1 MKVKTNTLGE
11 LLSPLRQYFQ
21 KDFTRKDVNEKP
33 PLRAALFTIEQMEH
47 HAGLLAHSHQLSN
60 KQTPEKLL
68 KRLAENEEILFR
80 ATALLQTAVREKTPV
95 MPAGE
100 WLLDNFYLI
109 EEQIRTGKRYLPK
122 GYSKGLPKLRSGPS
136 TGFPRVY
143 DIAIQII
150 SHSDGHVDMQ
160 RLTAFI
166 EAYQKVRPLTLGEL
180 WAIPIMLRLALLEN
194 LRRVAASIGIDRIDA
209 DLAHHWADLII
220 ETAEKNP
227 KDLVLVIADMA
238 RSAPPLVSAFV
249 AELTRKLQWK
259 GPNLTLVLTWIEQ
272 QLSEAGFTINSLVLA
287 ENQKQTADQVSM
299 SNSINSLR
307 FLSKTDWREFVEAMS
322 VVEQT
327 LREDQSGIYA
337 AMDFYTRDHYRH
349 LVEGIAKQSRIQENE
364 VARIALNLASESF
377 IKDNLDKRK
386 AHVGY
391 YLLGE
396 GVTLTKKLAD
406 IRLSTLQSVREM
418 VSRNAYGIYVVAALL
433 ITLGVATGLFVKAY
447 SDGVQSY
454 LLAAVTILSLLGA
467 SHFAFALVNW
477 LATLWVKPSPLP
489 KMDFSTGIPGEYQ
502 TMVVVP
508 TMIVTPRQAEKLIED
523 LEVHFLSNRDPQLHF
538 ALLTD
543 FKDADHQHMPED
555 QALIDLVQKRIEELN
570 QKYGRAQNDT
580 FFLFHRPR
588 QWNARDKIW
597 MGYERKRGKLS
608 EFNQLLRGGAQDR
621 FSVIVGESTIY
632 SRAKYVITLD
642 SDTQLPR
649 EAAAKLVGIMA
660 HPLHQPVYDSKTK
673 RITEGYGI
681 IQPRI
686 AINLHGATR
695 SRYTRMH
702 ENDAGID
709 PYTRVT
715 SDVYQDVFKEG
726 SFIGKGIYD
735 IDAFE
740 KVLRGRFPENRILS
754 HDLLEGSY
762 VRCGFASDVQ
772 FYEEYPSRYRED
784 IIRRHRWIRGDW
796 QIGNWFLPFVP
807 DGEGRLQR
815 NSIAALSRWKI
826 TDNLRRSL
834 VPIGLVLL
842 QILGWTVLPSSW
854 FWTLCVITFVM
865 LPPAIISL
873 WNAWQKPKEVDVNQH
888 IANTVRA
895 TYRNIL
901 QAVFQL
907 ICLPYEAYISTDAI
921 IRTFWRLLISRK
933 RLLEWNPSGFIQE
946 TQKSSLLMVYVMMW
960 IVPMVFVAVVM
971 YLLNFSPDSLVV
983 ASPFLILWLLSPTL
997 VWWFS
1002 LPLPSKKTKV
1012 TAEQKVL
1019 LREVARKT
1027 WAFFENLV
1035 GPGDNWLPPDN
1046 LQLYPA
1052 PVIAHRTSPTNIG
1065 MALLSNL
1072 TAHDFGYSTT
1082 TQLIERTKNTL
1093 DSMAKLERYAG
1104 HFYNWYDTQSL
1115 KIMQPKYIST
1125 VDSGNLAGHLLTLRQ
1140 GLLAIPA
1147 KRVLDQKVWSGLHD
1161 TLRIVAKE
1169 IEPSEHHPFIEIQKE
1184 FEAVFLEAPLHLGEM
1199 KNALERLLSL
1209 YHSWFP
1215 SIAMDANPYDP
1226 DWTSKLGQQLQAAIE
1241 EIALLAP
1248 WLTILPVPEKFKGIP
1263 LLSEI
1268 PTLSGLA
1275 GMDKE
1280 LRGELTKMHLTASP
1294 GEAEWLSK
1302 FEEAVTESSVRAR
1315 EQIAM
1320 LKDLSFRCFDFA
1332 DMEYDFLYDKS
1343 LHLLAIGYNVD
1354 AHHRDS
1360 SFYDLL
1366 ASEARLSAFVAIAQG
1381 KLPQESWFA
1390 LGRRLTTAG
1399 NTQVLLSWSGSMF
1412 EYLMPLLVMPTYDN
1426 TLLDETFRGVVNR
1439 QIEYG
1444 KQQSVPW
1451 GISESCYNVVDAS
1464 LNYQYRAF
1472 GVPGLGFKRGLGQ
1485 DLVIAPYASVL
1496 GLMVDPAAA
1505 CHNLERLT
1513 ALGYQ
1518 GDYGFYESIDYT
1530 LGRMPRGQS
1539 QVVIQTFMA
1548 HHQAMSLLSLAYLL
1562 LDQPMQK
1569 RFESDLQFQTAL
1581 LLLQEQVP
1589 KTAGFYSAASDQE
1602 EITHI
1607 SPNAEIRIIT
1617 TADTPLPE
1625 VQLLSNGRYHVMVT
1639 NAGGGYSR
1647 WKDTA
1652 VTRWREDS
1660 TSDNWGTFCYL
1671 RNLDTGEFWSNAYQ
1685 PTVKAPSSYE
1695 TVFSQGRV
1703 EFRRQDNKVETY
1715 TEIIVSP
1722 EDDIEIRR
1730 IHITNHSRSK
1740 KDIEITSYAEVVLA
1754 LAAEESSHPAFSN
1767 LFVQTEIISQQQA
1780 ILCTRRPRSNE
1791 EKPPWMVHLMK
1802 VNGVDA
1808 YQVSYETDRN
1818 KFIGRGNSV
1827 AAPRV
1832 MTISEPLSWS
1842 QGSVLDPIVSIQSR
1856 IILEAEETAM
1866 VDIITGIAE
1875 TRERSQSLLDKYQD
1889 RHLRNRAFELS
1900 WTHSQVILRQINAT
1914 EADAQFYSRLA
1925 SSVIYSN
1932 PALRASPDILIKNQ
1946 KGQSA
1951 LWSYSISGDLPIV
1964 LLQISDTSNITLVK
1978 QLMQAR
1984 AFWQLKGLMTDLVI
1998 LNEDYSSYRQ
2008 LLQDQIQGLVM
2019 TGFTLNVANKQGG
2032 IFVRSADQLSAED
2045 RTLLQTVARV
2055 IISDTRGNLVDQVNK
2070 RPKSRPGIPTIPVSP
2085 FHPSRDKVVTPE
2097 GLQFYNGLGGFSAD
2111 GREYV
2116 ITTGGKRSTP
2126 LPWINVM
2133 ANRNFGTIVSESG
2146 SSYTWAENAHEF
2158 RLTPW
2163 DNDPVTDS
2171 SGETYYLRDEE
2182 TGQFWSP
2189 MPLPVRGKSPYV
2201 TRHGF
2206 GYSVFEHSEDGIVSE
2221 AWVYVD
2227 LEASIKFVV
2236 LKIQNRSGRVRKLSA
2251 TGYVEWVL
2259 GSQRPKSAMHI
2270 VSELDSN
2277 TGALIAKNPYN
2288 TEFQDQVAF
2297 FDVDDA
2303 MYTYTTDRA
2312 EFLGRNGTVRNPD
2325 AIHRLRLSGKSGAG
2339 LDPCAAIQV
2348 PFELENSQ
2356 EREIIFRMGTG
2367 KGIQNTIG
2375 TIRHFRG
2382 SEAALR
2388 SLEKIRAFWQTTLG
2402 SVQIET
2408 PDPSLNILANGWLIY
2423 QVLSCRLW
2431 GRTGFYQSGGAF
2443 GFRDQLQD
2451 VIALLHVEPQ
2461 LTQQQILL
2469 AASRQFPEGDVQHWW
2484 HPPLGRGVRTQCSDD
2499 FIWLAFA
2506 TCRYITNTGDIKIL
2520 DELVPFIE
2528 GRRLNSHEES
2538 YYDLPLISESKGNLY
2553 DHCKRAIRHAFRFG
2567 AHGLP
2572 LIGSGDWND
2581 GMNLVGIEGRGESV
2595 WLGFFLYDV
2604 LKRFSKIAILQKDD
2618 AFALECEDQANL
2630 LEKNINKNAW
2640 DGNWYIRAF
2649 FDDGSPLGSSQNDE
2663 CRIDSISQSWSV
2675 LSGAGEKSRSAAAMS
2690 AVDQHLIDRNQN
2702 LVKLLEPPFNHSAS
2716 DPGYIKGYVP
2726 GVRENGG
2733 QYTHAAIWM
2742 VMAFAAL
2749 GDQKRTWE
2757 LLKMINPI
2765 NHGKTDTEISIY
2777 KAEPYVMAAD
2787 VYGVSPHNGRGGWT
2801 WYTGSAGWMYQLI
2814 IESFLGLKREGDRL
2828 RIEPCVPE
2836 DWKTFTISYRYKQ
2849 TPYSIEVTQARID
2862 EEGYI
2867 TVDGVEQEDGAI
2879 HLADDRVAHKVR
2891 VRIKQQATL
2900 SKENGARAMSKI
2912 VHK

>member
-1 MKVKTNTLGE
+1 
-11 LLSPLRQYFQ
+11 
-21 KDFTRKDVNEKP
+21 
-33 PLRAALFTIEQMEH
+33 
-47 HAGLLAHSHQLSN
+47 
-60 KQTPEKLL
+60 
-68 KRLAENEEILFR
+68 
-80 ATALLQTAVREKTPV
+80 
-95 MPAGE
+95 
-100 WLLDNFYLI
+100 
-109 EEQIRTGKRYLPK
+109 
-122 GYSKGLPKLRSGPS
+122 
-136 TGFPRVY
+136 
-143 DIAIQII
+143 
-150 SHSDGHVDMQ
+150 
-160 RLTAFI
+160 
-166 EAYQKVRPLTLGEL
+166 
-180 WAIPIMLRLALLEN
+180 
-194 LRRVAASIGIDRIDA
+194 
-209 DLAHHWADLII
+209 
-220 ETAEKNP
+220 
-227 KDLVLVIADMA
+227 
-238 RSAPPLVSAFV
+238 
-249 AELTRKLQWK
+249 
-259 GPNLTLVLTWIEQ
+259 
-272 QLSEAGFTINSLVLA
+272 
-287 ENQKQTADQVSM
+287 
-299 SNSINSLR
+299 
-307 FLSKTDWREFVEAMS
+307 
-322 VVEQT
+322 
-327 LREDQSGIYA
+327 
-337 AMDFYTRDHYRH
+337 
-349 LVEGIAKQSRIQENE
+349 
-364 VARIALNLASESF
+364 
-377 IKDNLDKRK
+377 
-386 AHVGY
+386 
-391 YLLGE
+391 LGE
-396 GVTLTKKLAD
+396 GLALTKKLANV
-406 IRLSTLQSVREM
+406 RLSPSQALREI
-418 VSRNAYGIYVVAALL
+418 VSRNGYGIYVVAALL
-433 ITLGVATGLFVKAY
+433 ITLAVATGLFVKAY
-447 SDGVQSY
+447 SDGVESY
-454 LLAAVTILSLLGA
+454 LLAAVTIFSLLGA

-489 KMDFSTGIPGEYQ
+489 KMDFSKGIPEEYR
-502 TMVVVP
+502 TMVAVP
-508 TMIVTPRQAEKLIED
+508 TIIVNPQQAGKLIED
-523 LEVHFLSNRDPQLHF
+523 LEVHFLSNPDPQLLF

-543 FKDADHQHMPED
+543 FQDADRQSMPED
-555 QALIDLVQKRIEELN
+555 QGLIDLVQKRIEELN
-570 QKYGRAQNDT
+570 RKYRRPQNDT

-588 QWNARDKIW
+588 QWNAKDKIW

-608 EFNQLLRGGAQDR
+608 ELNQLLRGGAKDR
-621 FSVIVGESTIY
+621 FSVIVGEPLIY
-632 SRAKYVITLD
+632 SRVKYVITLD

-649 EAAAKLVGIMA
+649 EAAGKLVGIMA

-695 SRYTRMH
+695 SRYTQMH

-740 KVLRGRFPENRILS
+740 KVLHNRFPENRILS

-854 FWTLCVITFVM
+854 FWTLCVITFIV

-901 QAVFQL
+901 QAVFTL

-933 RLLEWNPSGFIQE
+933 RLLEWNPSGFIQLK
-946 TQKSSLLMVYVMMW
+946 QKSTLLMVYAMMW
-960 IVPMVFVAVVM
+960 IVPTVFVAIVI
-971 YLLNFSPDSLVV
+971 YLLKFSPDALMV
-983 ASPFLILWLLSPTL
+983 ASPFLILWLLSPTI

-1002 LPLPSKKTKV
+1002 LSLPSNKTKV

-1019 LREVARKT
+1019 LRELARKT

-1035 GPGDNWLPPDN
+1035 GPADNWLPPDN
-1046 LQLYPA
+1046 IQQYPA
-1052 PVIAHRTSPTNIG
+1052 LVIAHRTSPTNIG

-1093 DSMAKLERYAG
+1093 ESMAKLERYAG
-1104 HFYNWYDTQSL
+1104 HFYNWYDTQSM

-1147 KRVLDQKVWSGLHD
+1147 KKLMDQKLWSGLHD
-1161 TLRIVAKE
+1161 TLRIVTNE
-1169 IEPSEHHPFIEIQKE
+1169 LDPSDHPQFNEIQKD
-1184 FEAVFLEAPLHLGEM
+1184 FKAVFIQPPAHLGDVM
-1199 KNALERLLSL
+1199 SALERLLIR
-1209 YHSWFP
+1209 YQ
-1215 SIAMDANPYDP
+1215 
-1226 DWTSKLGQQLQAAIE
+1226 DWRATVADGAGTDHPGWTGALERQLQSAIE
-1241 EIALLAP
+1241 EITYLIP
-1248 WLTILPVPEKFKGIP
+1248 WLAISPCPEKFNDIP
-1263 LLSEI
+1263 WLSEI
-1268 PTLSGLA
+1268 PTLSRLA

-1280 LRGELTKMHLTASP
+1280 LREELTKMQLAADSV
-1294 GEAEWLSK
+1294 EEKEWLSK
-1302 FEEAVTESSVRAR
+1302 LDTAVTESSMRAR
-1315 EQIAM
+1315 EQIAV

-1390 LGRRLTTAG
+1390 LGRRLTTAS
-1399 NTQVLLSWSGSMF
+1399 NSQVLLSWSGSMF

-1426 TLLDETFRGVVNR
+1426 TLLDETFRGVVKR

-1444 KQQSVPW
+1444 KQQGVPW
-1451 GISESCYNVVDAS
+1451 GISESCYNAVDAG

-1485 DLVIAPYASVL
+1485 DLVIAPYASL
-1496 GLMVDPAAA
+1496 LALMIDPAAA
-1505 CHNLERLT
+1505 CTNLERLT

-1530 LGRMPRGQS
+1530 LGRLPRGQS
-1539 QVVIQTFMA
+1539 QVVIKTFMA

-1602 EITHI
+1602 EITHV
-1607 SPNAEIRIIT
+1607 SPNAEIRIINT
-1617 TADTPLPE
+1617 PGTPLPE

-1671 RNLDTGEFWSNAYQ
+1671 RNRDTGEFWSNAYQ
-1685 PTVKAPSSYE
+1685 PTLKEPSSFE

-1754 LAAEESSHPAFSN
+1754 LAAEESAHPAFSN
-1767 LFVQTEIISQQQA
+1767 LFVQTEIISHQQA

-1791 EKPPWMVHLMK
+1791 EKPPWMLHLMK
-1802 VNGVDA
+1802 VNGVEA
-1808 YQVSYETDRN
+1808 YQISYETDRN

-1827 AAPRV
+1827 AEPRV

-1856 IILEAEETAM
+1856 IILEPEETAM
-1866 VDIITGIAE
+1866 VDIITGISE

-1946 KGQSA
+1946 KGQSG

-1964 LLQISDTSNITLVK
+1964 LLQISDSSNITLVK
-1978 QLMQAR
+1978 QLLQAR
-1984 AFWQLKGLMTDLVI
+1984 AFWQLKGLMSDLVI

-2019 TGFTLNVANKQGG
+2019 AGFTLNVANKQGG
-2032 IFVRSADQLSAED
+2032 IFVRSADQISAED

-2055 IISDTRGNLVDQVNK
+2055 IISDTHGNLVDQVN
-2070 RPKSRPGIPTIPVSP
+2070 RRSKSKPGIPTFPVSTV
-2085 FHPSRDKVVTPE
+2085 HPSRDKVVPPD
-2097 GLQFYNGLGGFSAD
+2097 GLQFHNGLGGFRAD

-2116 ITTGGKRSTP
+2116 ITIGGKRSTP
-2126 LPWINVM
+2126 LPWINVI
-2133 ANRNFGTIVSESG
+2133 ANRNFGTILSESG

-2171 SGETYYLRDEE
+2171 SGEAYYIRDEE

-2206 GYSVFEHSEDGIVSE
+2206 GYSVFEHSEDGIASE
-2221 AWVYVD
+2221 TWVYVD
-2227 LEASIKFVV
+2227 LEATIKFVV
-2236 LKIQNRSGRVRKLSA
+2236 LKIQNRSGRPRKFSA
-2251 TGYVEWVL
+2251 TGYIEWVL

-2288 TEFQDQVAF
+2288 TEFQNQVAF

-2303 MYTYTTDRA
+2303 MYSFTTDRA

-2325 AIHRLRLSGKSGAG
+2325 GIHRVRLSGKTGAG
-2339 LDPCAAIQV
+2339 LDPCASIQV
-2348 PFELENSQ
+2348 PFELDNDQ
-2356 EREIIFRMGTG
+2356 EREIIFRIGTG

-2388 SLEKIRAFWQTTLG
+2388 SLEKIHAFWQSTLG

-2408 PDPSLNILANGWLIY
+2408 PDRALNILANGWLIY

-2451 VIALLHVEPQ
+2451 VLALLHIDPQ
-2461 LTQQQILL
+2461 LAQQQILL
-2469 AASRQFPEGDVQHWW
+2469 AASRQFSEGDVQHWW

-2506 TCRYITNTGDIKIL
+2506 TCRYVTSTGDIRIL

-2528 GRRLNSHEES
+2528 GRKLNAHEES
-2538 YYDLPLISESKGNLY
+2538 YYDLPLISESKTSLY
-2553 DHCKRAIRHAFRFG
+2553 DHCKRAIHHAFRFG
-2567 AHGLP
+2567 THGLP

-2581 GMNLVGIEGRGESV
+2581 GMNLVGIEGKGESV

-2618 AFALECEDQANL
+2618 AFALECEEQANQ
-2630 LEKNINKNAW
+2630 LEKNINQNAW
-2640 DGNWYIRAF
+2640 DGNWYVRAF
-2649 FDDGSPLGSSQNDE
+2649 FDDGSRLGSSQNDE
-2663 CRIDSISQSWSV
+2663 CQIDSISQSWSV
-2675 LSGAGEKSRSAAAMS
+2675 LSGAGEKSRSVAAMA
-2690 AVDQHLIDRNQN
+2690 AVDKRLVDRDQN

-2733 QYTHAAIWM
+2733 QYTHAAVWM

-2757 LLKMINPI
+2757 LLQMINPI

-2777 KAEPYVMAAD
+2777 KAEPYVLAAD
-2787 VYGVSPHNGRGGWT
+2787 VYGVPPHNGRGGWT

-2814 IESFLGLKREGDRL
+2814 IESFLGLRLAGDRL
-2828 RIEPCVPE
+2828 TFEPCVPE
-2836 DWKTFTISYRYKQ
+2836 DWKSFTVFYRYKQ
-2849 TPYSIEVTQARID
+2849 TSYTIEVIQTHPEDAGYLIVDDVEQ
-2862 EEGYI
+2862 EGSAI
-2867 TVDGVEQEDGAI
+2867 HLMDDRVTHNVRVNIKQKPAMNTNAVDGV
-2879 HLADDRVAHKVR
+2879 L
-2891 VRIKQQATL
+2891 
-2900 SKENGARAMSKI
+2900 SKI
-2912 VHK
+2912 VPK